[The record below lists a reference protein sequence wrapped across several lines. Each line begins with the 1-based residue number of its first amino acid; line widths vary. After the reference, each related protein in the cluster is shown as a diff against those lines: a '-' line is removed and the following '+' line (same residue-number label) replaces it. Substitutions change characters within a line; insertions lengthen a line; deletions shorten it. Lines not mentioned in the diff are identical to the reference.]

1 MHRPLKLSIPFLL
14 LASLVSA
21 ATVKLG
27 NTIII
32 GEDITTKGVEFFGG
46 IPFADPPVGN
56 LRLRPPVLK
65 TFPDTPTFNAT
76 TFGAGC
82 LQAPLADIPVSE
94 DCLTINII
102 RPAGIDGADASLPI
116 MAYVFG
122 GGFLVDAPPQLN
134 GSAIVA
140 RSVARGT
147 PVIYVS
153 FNYRLGPLG
162 FPIGAEA
169 AEKGALNL
177 GLRDQL
183 AALEWV
189 QQNIAA
195 FGGDKD
201 KVTLFGFSAGSI
213 AISTLFLNS
222 NLENFARAAI
232 LESGI
237 AGTIS
242 IFNATHRQD
251 DWDNFIAAL
260 PECKNAAPENT
271 FDCLRKD
278 DINSTH
284 LLEAITASLSKAAE
298 QYSFVPT
305 LDGPDGLL
313 ADIPSE
319 MLKKGQ
325 YSKIPFIAGNVL
337 DEGPILTGP
346 TNIADE
352 KTLREALIRNFTVS
366 PSGSS
371 SPELDSAVDT
381 ILRHYP
387 DIPAL
392 GCPFNTGNET
402 FGLSTTYKRHLSHFS
417 LLNNDVAFHFPRR
430 SWTRTFAQAGIKTY
444 GYQLSYPELNPTPAL
459 GGCEMNYVF
468 GFANLP
474 SSFVP
479 SPSAAMFSEQII
491 DYWVSFTTSLDPN
504 DGLGSERPIWPQYT
518 VEAPLLLQLNGSNT
532 APLLDEYRKEQFEF
546 VDSNS
551 VIFRH

>member
-201 KVTLFGFSAGSI
+201 KVPYLSRRTGLELSFTPANIIGDPLWFQRWLDRNLDAFFELESRELCQGRGMSLLNVPLSLMLAVL
-213 AISTLFLNS
+213 STPHFPQ
-222 NLENFARAAI
+222 I

-402 FGLSTTYKRHLSHFS
+402 FGLSTTYKR
-417 LLNNDVAFHFPRR
+417 V
-430 SWTRTFAQAGIKTY
+430 
-444 GYQLSYPELNPTPAL
+444 
-459 GGCEMNYVF
+459 EMNYVF